1 MQGRRFDNVDGNM
14 KSELDKIARSV
25 VDSLTTQIA
34 ILDET
39 GVVIAVNQAW
49 RDFALKNGFD
59 PDDSGVGL
67 NYLAVCEATDGD
79 DASDAARFGAGI
91 RAVMKGQ
98 LEEYAQEYPC
108 HSPVEQRWFVG
119 RVTRLSW
126 DGPLRVVVAH
136 EDVTDRVYAG
146 IELKKAKESA
156 EEANRAKSNFL
167 AVMSHEIRTPMNGVL
182 GMVDLMLDT
191 SLTDEQKEFALTIQ
205 SSAHLLLTIINDI
218 LDFSKIEAG
227 KMPIE
232 TVEFDA
238 EWVIQNTSTT
248 LAGKAR
254 EKGLQLHTSFE
265 PQIPRILRGDPVRLR
280 QILFNLLDNAIKF
293 TEQGKVELQAQRMAV
308 QSEKVYVRFQVSDTG
323 IGMSKEVIKHLFQ
336 PFQQADS
343 SMNRRYGGTG
353 LGLSIAKR
361 LVELMN
367 GTVGV
372 QSEVGKGSTFWFLIP
387 FETMEEALPLVPTKE
402 SQVERDDIKAKVK
415 LQDASDSIAADEV
428 SESMKVPILLVEDSP
443 VNRKLTVMQLNK
455 IGFGDVDVCVNGR
468 EAVKAASAK
477 PYGVILMDC
486 QMPVMD
492 GFEATKAIRR
502 IEGVMG
508 RYTPIIALTAHAM
521 EGDRERCLQAGM
533 DDYISKPVKLE
544 ELRRALGHWSRGETL

>member
-1 MQGRRFDNVDGNM
+1 MQGRRCDNVDGNM

-49 RDFALKNGFD
+49 RDFALKNGFC

-79 DASDAARFGAGI
+79 DASDAARFGTGI
-91 RAVMKGQ
+91 RAVMNGQ

-146 IELKKAKESA
+146 IELKKAKELA

-191 SLTDEQKEFALTIQ
+191 LLTDEQKEFALTIQ
-205 SSAHLLLTIINDI
+205 SSAYLLLTIINDI

-254 EKGLQLHTSFE
+254 EKGLHLHTSFD
-265 PQIPRILRGDPVRLR
+265 PKIPRILRGDPVRLR

-293 TEQGKVELQAQRMAV
+293 TEQGQVDLQAQRMAV
-308 QSEKVYVRFQVSDTG
+308 KSEKVYVRFQVSDTG

-336 PFQQADS
+336 PFHQADS
-343 SMNRRYGGTG
+343 SMTRRYGGTG

-361 LVELMN
+361 LIELMN

-372 QSEVGKGSTFWFLIP
+372 QSEAGKGSTFWFLIP
-387 FETMEEALPLVPTKE
+387 FETMGEASPVMSTEETPTGGTN
-402 SQVERDDIKAKVK
+402 AKVT
-415 LQDASDSIAADEV
+415 LRDASDTVPADGV
-428 SESMKVPILLVEDSP
+428 SKLMKGPILLVEDSP

-477 PYGVILMDC
+477 PYGIILMDC

-544 ELRRALGHWSRGETL
+544 ELHRALGQWSGGEPL